1 MLSTTATTTEARIL
15 DAAAALFCERGYHAA
30 TMRDLAAEVGIK
42 AGSLYNHT
50 TGKEEL
56 LFRIAHGVMAE
67 LLEGG
72 RAAIAPHRA
81 PCDGLR
87 ALIEF
92 HVVYH
97 AESRERARVADE
109 QLDALSPRLRAEVV
123 ALRDAYDTLFKE
135 LLEAGRAAHG
145 WIVESVPVITFGI
158 GGMCTWVDAWYRP
171 GGPLGA
177 AEIGRIYADFVLR
190 GLEPR

>member
-1 MLSTTATTTEARIL
+1 MLSTAATTEARIL

-56 LFRIAHGVMAE
+56 LFRIAHGVMSE

-72 RAAIAPHRA
+72 RAAIAGRETPRDA
-81 PCDGLR
+81 LR
-87 ALIEF
+87 ALILY

-97 AESRERARVADE
+97 AENRERARVADE
-109 QLDALSPRLRAEVV
+109 QLDALSPGLRAEVV
-123 ALRDAYDTLFKE
+123 ALRDAYDALFKE
-135 LLEAGRAAHG
+135 LLAAGRDEHG
-145 WIVESVPVITFGI
+145 WIVESVPVLTFGI

-171 GGPLGA
+171 GGPLSA
-177 AEIGRIYADFVLR
+177 AEIGAIYAGFVLR
-190 GLEPR
+190 GLEPQ